1 MAYIGNNPD
10 AIQTTIEITRFNG
23 TGACTEFQIPQDVD
37 DAKAIEVLVNSVQ
50 QDPDNSYTVT
60 NGLITFTEAP
70 SVGTN
75 NVTVLRRTGITFTRT
90 QIDTGD
96 ILPNAVTTVAI
107 APDAVTTITIA
118 DGSITGPKLGLTA
131 INANNIVTAAVTGD
145 KLGATSINANN
156 IVNGT
161 ITAAKIT
168 DSTITTGQFASSAN
182 SAITG
187 KSVAMAIVF
196 GG

>member
-90 QIDTGD
+90 QIDASD
-96 ILPNAVTTVAI
+96 ILPNAVTTAAI
-107 APDAVTTITIA
+107 AND
-118 DGSITGPKLGLTA
+118 S
-131 INANNIVTAAVTGD
+131 VTAAKLADTTVTPGNYG
-145 KLGATSINANN
+145 GAEA
-156 IVNGT
+156 V
-161 ITAAKIT
+161 
-168 DSTITTGQFASSAN
+168 STISVDAQGRITYAANVAIDTGFNPFLLS
-182 SAITG
+182 G
-187 KSVAMAIVF
+187 M
-196 GG
+196 

>member
-1 MAYIGNNPD
+1 LLIRSAPN
-10 AIQTTIEITRFNG
+10 RL
-23 TGACTEFQIPQDVD
+23 
-37 DAKAIEVLVNSVQ
+37 LVTSKQ
-50 QDPDNSYTVT
+50 Y
-60 NGLITFTEAP
+60 F
-70 SVGTN
+70 
-75 NVTVLRRTGITFTRT
+75 TVL
-90 QIDTGD
+90 
-96 ILPNAVTTVAI
+96 LH
-107 APDAVTTITIA
+107 
-118 DGSITGPKLGLTA
+118 KLGATS